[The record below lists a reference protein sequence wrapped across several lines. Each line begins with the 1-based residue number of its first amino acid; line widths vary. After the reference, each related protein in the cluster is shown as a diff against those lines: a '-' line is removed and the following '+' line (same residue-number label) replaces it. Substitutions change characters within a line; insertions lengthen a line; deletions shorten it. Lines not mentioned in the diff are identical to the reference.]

1 MLLVFGLATT
11 ALFIVLGIVFL
22 CGKGAFLIAGYNPLP
37 SEEEAKVDEVKLTK
51 FMGKLM
57 FALAACWLV
66 VASSEVFQTML
77 LFWIG
82 FGLFVITTIVGVVY
96 ANTGDRFQH
105 R

>member
-1 MLLVFGLATT
+1 MLLFFHLATT

-37 SEEEAKVDEVKLTK
+37 SEEAKVDEAKLTK

-66 VASSEVFQTML
+66 IASSEVFQTML

-96 ANTGDRFQH
+96 ENTGDRF
-105 R
+105 RRR

>member
-1 MLLVFGLATT
+1 MLLVFGLSTT
-11 ALFIVLGIVFL
+11 VLFIVLGIVFL
-22 CGKGAFLIAGYNPLP
+22 CGKGAFLIAGYTPPP
-37 SEEEAKVDEVKLTK
+37 SEEEAKVYEAKLTK

-82 FGLFVITTIVGVVY
+82 LGLFSITAIVGAAY
-96 ANTGDRFQH
+96 ANTRDRFRRH
-105 R
+105 

>member
-1 MLLVFGLATT
+1 MLLFFGLATT
-11 ALFIVLGIVFL
+11 ALFIVLGFVFL
-22 CGKGAFLIAGYNPLP
+22 CGKGAFLIAGYNPL
-37 SEEEAKVDEVKLTK
+37 SSKEEDKVDEAKLTK

-82 FGLFVITTIVGVVY
+82 FGLFSITAIVGAVY
-96 ANTGDRFQH
+96 ANTRDRFRRH
-105 R
+105 

>member
-1 MLLVFGLATT
+1 MLLVFGLSTT

-37 SEEEAKVDEVKLTK
+37 PEGKAEVDEAKLTK

-66 VASSEVFQTML
+66 VASSEVFRTML

-96 ANTGDRFQH
+96 ANTGDRFQ
-105 R
+105 RR

>member
-37 SEEEAKVDEVKLTK
+37 PEGKAEVDEAKLTK

-66 VASSEVFQTML
+66 VASSEVFRTML

-96 ANTGDRFQH
+96 ANTGDRFQ
-105 R
+105 RR

>member
-1 MLLVFGLATT
+1 MLLFFHLATMV
-11 ALFIVLGIVFL
+11 LFIVLGIVFL

-37 SEEEAKVDEVKLTK
+37 SEGKAKVDEAKLTK

-82 FGLFVITTIVGVVY
+82 FGLFSITAIVGAVY
-96 ANTGDRFQH
+96 ANTGDRFRRH
-105 R
+105 

>member
-1 MLLVFGLATT
+1 MLLFFGLSTT

-37 SEEEAKVDEVKLTK
+37 SGGEAEIDEKKLTK

-82 FGLFVITTIVGVVY
+82 FWLFVITTIVGVVY
-96 ANTGDRFQH
+96 ANTGDRF
-105 R
+105 RRR

>member
-1 MLLVFGLATT
+1 MLLVFGLSTT

-37 SEEEAKVDEVKLTK
+37 PEGKAEVDEAKLTK

-66 VASSEVFQTML
+66 VASSEVFRTML

-82 FGLFVITTIVGVVY
+82 FGLFVITTIGGVVY
-96 ANTGDRFQH
+96 ANTGDRVQ
-105 R
+105 RR